1 MCRSEKE
8 KKQLAVVPYNTKV
21 CVKMDILQ
29 TLSVVSVIWIMAAGV
44 LIFALLFLFAKR
56 QIMRFTLKSRG
67 CPYVSIG
74 SEAPTE
80 LRQEIMR
87 RLNRI
92 QEIKHEPLLL
102 NPMMEQYATS
112 GENHFYF
119 RMKAM
124 DDFTMFDDIMKKEHA
139 SRHPAQTMRNYLT
152 TIYPTYL
159 STAPT
164 EVVNQFIDLYE
175 HARHKPDIF
184 DDSHYQKYVELLN
197 DLIQCLHSGIKMKK
211 DLSIA
216 EMSKPQM
223 VDTEVRLKSLSKGIS
238 IGKTK
243 TTIPY
248 NHMVSDKHSSR
259 GQTRYRTRAS
269 SSEQAGLLESGPSS
283 QRSSVEVL
291 VPAIESSEENI
302 HLVKVDMNTMPVI

>member
-1 MCRSEKE
+1 
-8 KKQLAVVPYNTKV
+8 
-21 CVKMDILQ
+21 
-29 TLSVVSVIWIMAAGV
+29 
-44 LIFALLFLFAKR
+44 
-56 QIMRFTLKSRG
+56 MRFTLKSRG